1 MKRREA
7 LTLMVGS
14 AVALLP
20 IASSSANQ
28 KRKTIYCMRN
38 GQVRKVTGVNPACPV
53 GWKKTTA
60 KKGKA
65 ALQAQKNATKNQSN
79 NSASSSNQSNT
90 PAGSSNQSGNT
101 DSNPTTSVPSNWVKL
116 TTLAA
121 LPNATATRFANRN
134 VWVIKNGTSVTGF
147 SGRCTH
153 QGVSV
158 VAQGAG
164 FYCPGHGATYD
175 RNGQNP
181 TGPAPRALDRV
192 RLEVTNGDVY
202 LVP

>member
-7 LTLMVGS
+7 LSVFAAS

-28 KRKTIYCMRN
+28 KRKTIYCMKN
-38 GQVRKVTGVNPACPV
+38 GRVRKVTGVNPSCPV
-53 GWKKTTA
+53 GWNRTTA
-60 KKGKA
+60 KQGRA
-65 ALQAQKNATKNQSN
+65 ALRAQQNSGAKPPSDSGSSN
-79 NSASSSNQSNT
+79 NSQ
-90 PAGSSNQSGNT
+90 QI
-101 DSNPTTSVPSNWVKL
+101 PSNWIKL

-121 LPNATATRFANRN
+121 LPAATATRIASEN
-134 VWVIKNGTSVTGF
+134 VWLIKDGSSVTGF

-158 VAQGAG
+158 QARGAG
-164 FYCPGHGATYD
+164 FFCPGHGATYD
-175 RNGQNP
+175 KNGQNP
-181 TGPAPRALDRV
+181 TNPATKPLERAKI
-192 RLEVTNGDVY
+192 EVANGDVY